1 MFKQYNENE
10 IIEKIEYAIRDHQL
24 ATLYKEPY
32 IKRTG
37 KTRDTKKLYSEIASS
52 KLLDSNIKT
61 LFFDKAQIKKIHRDS
76 YKVNHTGNINKNS
89 NRDEEIL
96 AIKLKDRMFDYL
108 GTILEY
114 QIPLKSRR
122 VDKGVGK
129 IDLLSVDSSKNKAF
143 IIELKAKNNRE
154 GLFKAILEITTYSYQ
169 LNEHQLLEDFGIPN
183 NAIIKSVLLEKGSQG
198 YKEARELESRPNL
211 RRLTKAFDIEIF
223 LLESRKNS
231 IIEHIKI

>member
-1 MFKQYNENE
+1 MPKQYSENE
-10 IIEKIEYAIRDHQL
+10 IIEKIEYVIRNHQL

-61 LFFDKAQIKKIHRDS
+61 LFFDKAQIKKIPRAS
-76 YKVNHTGNINKNS
+76 YKVNHAGNINKNS

-96 AIKLKDRMFDYL
+96 AIKLKDKTLDYL
-108 GTILEY
+108 GAILEY

-122 VDKGVGK
+122 DDRGVGK
-129 IDLLSVDSSKNKAF
+129 IDLVSVDSSKNKAF
-143 IIELKAKNNRE
+143 IIELKAHDNRE
-154 GLFKAILEITTYSYQ
+154 GLLKAILEITTYSYQ
-169 LNEHQLLEDFGIPN
+169 LNEHQLLEDLCIPN
-183 NAIIKSVLLEKGSQG
+183 NAITKSVLLEKESQG

-211 RRLTKAFDIEIF
+211 RKLIKAFDIEIF

-231 IIEHIKI
+231 IIEYMKI